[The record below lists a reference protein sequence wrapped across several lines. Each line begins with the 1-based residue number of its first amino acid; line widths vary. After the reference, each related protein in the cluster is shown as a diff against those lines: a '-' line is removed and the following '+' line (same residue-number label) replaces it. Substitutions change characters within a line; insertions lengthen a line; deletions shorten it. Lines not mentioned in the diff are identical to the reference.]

1 MHNICLCPLTAFT
14 LALITY
20 KDLKSI
26 DDFKDKTV
34 LAIKAPPQTRLEVPD
49 PQENYQ
55 IYLRSKAGPIEVY
68 VCGDEE
74 QQQQQQQQ
82 PQQQQENTT
91 APPVQPPPPP
101 PSLQCVNQVKNE
113 PVDERDLSRELNLN
127 YSWSSAL
134 SDEPSDIDNSLSL
147 GDHADG
153 FIDHS
158 NPHSMGVDPSL
169 LPYLTNNGED
179 DFISLSPLPEYP
191 DLCDGLQH
199 GEGIAELYDVVSPFP
214 VKTWS

>member
-1 MHNICLCPLTAFT
+1 M
-14 LALITY
+14 
-20 KDLKSI
+20 
-26 DDFKDKTV
+26 

-49 PQENYQ
+49 PQEVCLFFCLFLFVYILLQNYQ

-74 QQQQQQQQ
+74 QQQQQ
-82 PQQQQENTT
+82 PQQQENTRE
-91 APPVQPPPPP
+91 PPIQPSLPPP

-158 NPHSMGVDPSL
+158 NPHNMAVDPSL
-169 LPYLTNNGED
+169 LPYLTNGED

-191 DLCDGLQH
+191 DLCDGLQQ

>member
-1 MHNICLCPLTAFT
+1 MGRPFDFLNLLT

-26 DDFKDKTV
+26 EDFKDKTV

-49 PQENYQ
+49 PQDNYQ
-55 IYLRSKAGPIEVY
+55 IYLKSRTGPIEVY

-74 QQQQQQQQ
+74 QQQQHNPSAAAVPPQ
-82 PQQQQENTT
+82 PLTSAEYIDTVPT
-91 APPVQPPPPP
+91 
-101 PSLQCVNQVKNE
+101 KKE
-113 PVDERDLSRELNLN
+113 PVEEHDLSREMNLN

-134 SDEPSDIDNSLSL
+134 SDEPSDIENSLSL
-147 GDHADG
+147 GDRTDG

-158 NPHSMGVDPSL
+158 NPHNMEVDPSL

-191 DLCDGLQH
+191 DLCDGLQQ
-199 GEGIAELYDVVSPFP
+199 GEGIADLYDVVNPFP